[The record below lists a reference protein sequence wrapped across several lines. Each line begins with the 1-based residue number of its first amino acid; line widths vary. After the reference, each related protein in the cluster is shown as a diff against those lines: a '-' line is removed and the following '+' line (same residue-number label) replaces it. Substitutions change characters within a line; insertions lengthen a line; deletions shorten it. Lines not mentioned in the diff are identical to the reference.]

1 MAGATTIPWDPNEV
15 TGPEISTPELHGEGM
30 VAPGQEELAREF
42 EEGPQATDEEKILG
56 KFNST
61 EDLAKA
67 YAELEKKLGGQDAS
81 PAAESPSSPS
91 SYTRDQAVET
101 YGEEAVT
108 ALAEKG
114 LDMADIMF
122 KADNGEDISDH
133 YDALAETFQVP
144 RQVVENYVAKSQ
156 TQEVASE
163 GSELTEADAAELKSM
178 VGGDE
183 QFTKL
188 SQWAASNLDAADL
201 ADYNA
206 VVDSGNKDAIRW
218 ALKSLMSM
226 QSTPRRQE
234 PRLLGG
240 RPPSAEAVF
249 NSKQEVLN
257 AMNKKD
263 ERGRRLYDTDP
274 AYRAKVAEALER
286 SNVF

>member
-1 MAGATTIPWDPNEV
+1 MAATTIPWDPNEV
-15 TGPEISTPELHGEGM
+15 TGPEISTPELQGEGM

-67 YAELEKKLGGQDAS
+67 YAELEKKLGGQDPSPATESAS
-81 PAAESPSSPS
+81 PPS

-108 ALAEKG
+108 ALSEKG

-144 RQVVENYVAKSQ
+144 RQVVENYVSKSQ

-163 GSELTEADAAELKSM
+163 GAELTEADAAELKSM
-178 VGGDE
+178 VGGEE

-188 SQWAASNLDAADL
+188 SQWAASNLDANDL

-226 QSTPRRQE
+226 QSTLAVRSPVFLVAARHLL
-234 PRLLGG
+234 RLCLTAS
-240 RPPSAEAVF
+240 RKCSM
-249 NSKQEVLN
+249 Q
-257 AMNKKD
+257 
-263 ERGRRLYDTDP
+263 
-274 AYRAKVAEALER
+274 
-286 SNVF
+286 

>member
-1 MAGATTIPWDPNEV
+1 MAATTIPWDPNEV
-15 TGPEISTPELHGEGM
+15 TGPEISTPELQGEGM

-67 YAELEKKLGGQDAS
+67 YAELEKKLGGQDPSPATESAS
-81 PAAESPSSPS
+81 PPS

-108 ALAEKG
+108 ALSEKG

-144 RQVVENYVAKSQ
+144 RQVVENYVSKSQ

-163 GSELTEADAAELKSM
+163 GAELTEADAAELKSM
-178 VGGDE
+178 VGGEE

-188 SQWAASNLDAADL
+188 SQWAASNLDANDL

-226 QSTPRRQE
+226 QSTPRRQGA
-234 PRLLGG
+234 PSSWW
-240 RPPSAEAVF
+240 PSAIC
-249 NSKQEVLN
+249 
-257 AMNKKD
+257 
-263 ERGRRLYDTDP
+263 
-274 AYRAKVAEALER
+274 
-286 SNVF
+286 

>member
-1 MAGATTIPWDPNEV
+1 MAKQQFPGIPMGDRARDH
-15 TGPEISTPELHGEGM
+15 TPELQGEGM

-67 YAELEKKLGGQDAS
+67 YAELEKKLGGQDPSPATESAS
-81 PAAESPSSPS
+81 PPS

-108 ALAEKG
+108 LSEKAWTWRTLCSKLITARTLVTITTHWLRRSRFLARWWRTMSLSLK
-114 LDMADIMF
+114 LKKWPV
-122 KADNGEDISDH
+122 KA
-133 YDALAETFQVP
+133 
-144 RQVVENYVAKSQ
+144 
-156 TQEVASE
+156 
-163 GSELTEADAAELKSM
+163 ELTEADAAELKSM
-178 VGGDE
+178 VGGEE

-188 SQWAASNLDAADL
+188 SSGQRAISMQSP

-226 QSTPRRQE
+226 QSTSPSE

-249 NSKQEVLN
+249 NSKQSAQCNEQ
-257 AMNKKD
+257 
-263 ERGRRLYDTDP
+263 ER
-274 AYRAKVAEALER
+274 
-286 SNVF
+286 

>member
-1 MAGATTIPWDPNEV
+1 
-15 TGPEISTPELHGEGM
+15 
-30 VAPGQEELAREF
+30 
-42 EEGPQATDEEKILG
+42 
-56 KFNST
+56 
-61 EDLAKA
+61 
-67 YAELEKKLGGQDAS
+67 
-81 PAAESPSSPS
+81 
-91 SYTRDQAVET
+91 
-101 YGEEAVT
+101 
-108 ALAEKG
+108 
-114 LDMADIMF
+114 MADIVF

-144 RQVVENYVAKSQ
+144 RQVVENYVSKSQ

-163 GSELTEADAAELKSM
+163 GAELTEADAAELKSM
-178 VGGDE
+178 VGGEE

-188 SQWAASNLDAADL
+188 SQWAASNLDANDL

-263 ERGRRLYDTDP
+263 ERGRRLYDTDTS
-274 AYRAKVAEALER
+274 YRSFVSDALDR